1 MFCAQCGTKAKDG
14 AKFCSACGVA
24 LGAKEI
30 TTVVKK
36 KPKEKGSKWL
46 IFAAGGIGP
55 CDCGCSPGFCDR
67 QSGT

>member
-46 IFAAGGIGP
+46 IFAAGG
-55 CDCGCSPGFCDR
+55 DWSL
-67 QSGT
+67 